1 MRALVAIVL
10 HAGFGLGVAIIFWL
24 GIHLSRR
31 SAAP

>member
-24 GIHLSRR
+24 GMHHSRR